1 MVVVNGDYN
10 NIQSTVDFYL
20 RLTSKDAVAN
30 SRIMRDRFFAMFKQE
45 DSYRKE
51 NFLVYQEDVSRM
63 PPIVPGSGA
72 ILCGGEEEFCDTADL
87 VWGSLELEDE
97 KANLE
102 IGRAVDSASVGNLES
117 ESTETEIQKNSV
129 DSDGYGENSILENGK
144 ANAGFTGAGFLWGM
158 SARDSDD
165 DDFVDQDSYEEVE
178 EDDAESDDFI
188 VPDSEDD
195 GEEESDWGSSDEDPS
210 WDSWDNSDEEEEEES
225 EYEEPEEG
233 NSDEDPSWDS
243 WGSSDEE
250 DEEPEYEEPEEESS
264 DLDNSDKDPSWDS
277 WGSFDEEDDSSN
289 EVLEDDSDWDN
300 SDSNESSNRGNY
312 RQDFEDSIR
321 GSKDKVIDR
330 YPHERRSD
338 IRGRG
343 PHRSEGI
350 RRDFEDTRPPHRGR
364 GRNGDFEDDARF
376 SRRDR
381 YSNRRRG
388 DDFEDDATDR
398 YPDRRRPYRGHDAGF
413 EDSARPPIR
422 GRGIGR
428 ERYPEVE
435 KTEPI
440 KDIHEEVPKVVE
452 SPKED
457 TWGTDSEL
465 DEWFK
470 DLGTFEGTVNTSE
483 PVKSGVQEA
492 PKNKV
497 QKAVYEK
504 PDETVVDV
512 PKDLR
517 EFVSKYPNCEISFA
531 LKFFSKREIDKQLN
545 LGRLYKRK
553 NRLFLT

>member
-20 RLTSKDAVAN
+20 RLTSKDAVVD

-72 ILCGGEEEFCDTADL
+72 VLCGGEEGFCDTADL

-117 ESTETEIQKNSV
+117 ESIETEIQKNSV
-129 DSDGYGENSILENGK
+129 DSDGYGENSILENRK

-158 SARDSDD
+158 SGQGSDD
-165 DDFVDQDSYEEVE
+165 DDFVDQDSYEEVD
-178 EDDAESDDFI
+178 EDDVESDDFI

-210 WDSWDNSDEEEEEES
+210 WDSWGNSDEEEEEES

-264 DLDNSDKDPSWDS
+264 DLDNSDEDPSWDS
-277 WGSFDEEDDSSN
+277 WGSFDEEGDDSSD
-289 EVLEDDSDWDN
+289 EVLEDDSDWGN
-300 SDSNESSNRGNY
+300 SDADESNNSTRGNY
-312 RQDFEDSIR
+312 RQDFEDSI
-321 GSKDKVIDR
+321 
-330 YPHERRSD
+330 
-338 IRGRG
+338 RG

-350 RRDFEDTRPPHRGR
+350 RRDFEDTRPPRRGR
-364 GRNGDFEDDARF
+364 DRNGDFEDDARF
-376 SRRDR
+376 FRRDR
-381 YSNRRRG
+381 YSDRRRG

-398 YPDRRRPYRGHDAGF
+398 RRPYRGRDAGF
-413 EDSARPPIR
+413 EDSARPTVR
-422 GRGIGR
+422 GRGIDR

-435 KTEPI
+435 ETEPI
-440 KDIHEEVPKVVE
+440 KDIHEEVPKMVE

-483 PVKSGVQEA
+483 PVKSGVQEV